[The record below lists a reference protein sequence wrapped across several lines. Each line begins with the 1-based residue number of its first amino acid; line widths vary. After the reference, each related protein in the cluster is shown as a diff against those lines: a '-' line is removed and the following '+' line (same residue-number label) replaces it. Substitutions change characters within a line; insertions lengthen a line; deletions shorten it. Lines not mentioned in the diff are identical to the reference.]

1 MSKFTKKSVFVGVDI
16 SKDQLDLALMKEE
29 SYGKYVSK
37 SVVNELNGFDEIL
50 KWMKSNKVNVTDCLF
65 CMEHTGTYGLMFF
78 AWLSQVKI
86 GYAVIPALEIKRS
99 MGITRDKNDQID
111 AKRIAD
117 YAFSNRVKLEPFSL
131 PSVNMVQIKQLLTYR
146 SQLVRLSTSLKNSLK
161 SHKQYQRI
169 TGLASLTED
178 IETKIEGLKASIQ
191 NIEKQIKDL
200 IRKDDQLNKNYKLA
214 TSVKGI
220 GCIIATFML
229 VSTNNFT
236 AFENGRKYASYSGV
250 APFEHSSGTSVRG
263 KSRTSNLANKQIKT
277 LLNNGANSA
286 INSDPELHTYYN
298 RKIAEGKDHKLVINA
313 VSCKLLNRVFATVK
327 RETPYVITYEK
338 KIV

>member
-16 SKDQLDLALMKEE
+16 SKDRLDLALLKEE

-37 SVVNELNGFDEIL
+37 SVVNEFNGFDEIL
-50 KWMKSNKVNVTDCLF
+50 NWLKNHRVNITDCLF

-86 GYAVIPALEIKRS
+86 DYAVIPALEIKRS
-99 MGITRDKNDQID
+99 MEITRGKNDQID
-111 AKRIAD
+111 AIRIAD

-131 PSVNMVQIKQLLTYR
+131 PSVNMLQIKQLLTYR

-178 IETKIEGLKASIQ
+178 IETKIEDLKVSIQ

-200 IRKDDQLNKNYKLA
+200 IYKDDQLNKNYDLA

-220 GCIIATFML
+220 GFIIATFML

-236 AFENGRKYASYSGV
+236 AFENGRQYASYSGV
-250 APFEHSSGTSVRG
+250 APFEHSSGTSVKG

-277 LLNNGANSA
+277 LLSNGANSA
-286 INSDPELHTYYN
+286 INSDPEIYSYYQ
-298 RKIAEGKDHKLVINA
+298 RKIAQGKDHKLVINA
-313 VSCKLLNRVFATVK
+313 ISCKLLNRVFATVK
-327 RETPYVITYEK
+327 KETPYVITYEK
-338 KIV
+338 KFM